1 MNDPSQNN
9 QHPDLINLLL
19 EDGLENAI
27 PKISEL
33 LMNAAMLLERIAHI
47 GADPNQEV
55 VLLQELAPFVGEE
68 RAVGRDRVLERHPR
82 TAILLLCLDRTGGLG
97 EYVKR
102 LGRPCALDESWIN
115 FGSTR

>member
-33 LMNAAMLLERIAHI
+33 LMNAAMLLERIGHI
-47 GADPNQEV
+47 GVDHKAPEV
-55 VLLQELAPFVGEE
+55 FN
-68 RAVGRDRVLERHPR
+68 RRIWRHGKEKAA
-82 TAILLLCLDRTGGLG
+82 TLG
-97 EYVKR
+97 
-102 LGRPCALDESWIN
+102 
-115 FGSTR
+115 